1 VVSEPTPT
9 AARAPQGTRS
19 RRRARWIQTGWILL
33 IAVLAFSAA
42 ELGLR
47 LTRARPDESET
58 FDLFVVGG
66 SAITGGP
73 YTGISPARL
82 AAAMFDGELAYR
94 PLRVHELAAP
104 AQSTYQQYV
113 ALWRAVV
120 GRDASRP
127 GAVVIQCGDE
137 EWLPGFRTS
146 RQDSRLDVSL
156 EATPL
161 ARSLLITELLRG
173 ARDLLGAPPPRSLRS
188 FEIYLRGLIRV
199 ARSAGLVPIIVTTPS
214 NVGGVEP
221 NVPREMTFP
230 QRALDTGLAL
240 EAAGEYGP
248 ARRQYRLAMRT
259 YRAFAATFVYR
270 IGHTHLAE
278 EAPYRAREAFWEAAD
293 LDPQTRFSRV
303 TRPLNAAARLT
314 ARLEGAPLVDAV
326 EILEQASPTGV
337 IGPELMLDVRH
348 LNLRAMRLLADA
360 LAATLSERFGTPI
373 RAPVSSDLEALERAG
388 EAPEARARAWRVAS
402 YGLLLLSTG
411 HPWPH
416 DRLELARRNLERI
429 FDVSPDDFT
438 AWFGIGVVEAHLA
451 SGLLADPEIM
461 RALWDDGVF
470 ELEPYCPV
478 QGGLARW
485 MEVLREAG
493 TSEDVLL
500 LIEEAAEIT
509 GCGAPPGAPHLEA
522 PTEPSEAHDTPA
534 PADASAPVGDE
545 PETSEPALGDPDPG
559 EPDAREPE
567 IIPPPAAD
575 ASGRTAPE
583 EGRDAAVEAP
593 Q

>member
-1 VVSEPTPT
+1 MSEERTTET
-9 AARAPQGTRS
+9 AAPQRVSPRGARP
-19 RRRARWIQTGWILL
+19 RRDRWIRVGWVLL
-33 IAVLAFSAA
+33 VAVVAFSVA
-42 ELGLR
+42 EFGLR
-47 LTRARPDESET
+47 LSRARPDESAT

-66 SAITGGP
+66 SAMTGGP

-82 AAAMFDGELAYR
+82 AAAVFDGELAYR

-104 AQSTYQQYV
+104 GQTTYEQYV

-120 GRDASRP
+120 GRDNGRP
-127 GAVVIQCGDE
+127 GAVVIQCGDG

-146 RQDSRLDVSL
+146 RADSRLDVSL

-161 ARSLLITELLRG
+161 GRSLLIMELLHA

-188 FEIYLRGLIRV
+188 FEIFLRGIIRV
-199 ARSAGLVPIIVTTPS
+199 ARSAGLEPIIVTVPS

-221 NVPREMTFP
+221 GVPREMSFP
-230 QRALDTGLAL
+230 RRVLDAGLAL
-240 EAAGEYGP
+240 EAAGQFGP

-259 YRAFAATFVYR
+259 YRAFAATFAYR

-278 EAPYRAREAFWEAAD
+278 EAPYKAREAFWDAAD

-303 TRPLNAAARLT
+303 TRPINAAARLT
-314 ARLEGAPLVDAV
+314 ARLEDVPLVDAV
-326 EILEQASPTGV
+326 ELLEQASPTGV
-337 IGPELMLDVRH
+337 LGPELMLDVRH

-360 LAATLSERFGTPI
+360 LAATLSGRFGTPI
-373 RAPVSSDLEALERAG
+373 RAPVSTDLEALERAG

-411 HPWPH
+411 HPWPR

-429 FDVSPDDFT
+429 FEVSPDDFT
-438 AWFGIGVVEAHLA
+438 AWFGIGLVEAHLA

-461 RALWDDGVF
+461 RGLWDDGVF

-478 QGGLARW
+478 QGGLERW
-485 MEVLREAG
+485 MAVLREAG

-500 LIEEAAEIT
+500 LIEDAAEVT
-509 GCGAPPGAPHLEA
+509 GCGAPPGALRVEA
-522 PTEPSEAHDTPA
+522 PDQHPVAPPAEEDAAPAGDDAAPVEGEGADVSEPDAGAPAVVPADASSAVEIIA
-534 PADASAPVGDE
+534 PADAI
-545 PETSEPALGDPDPG
+545 
-559 EPDAREPE
+559 DAGATPH
-567 IIPPPAAD
+567 
-575 ASGRTAPE
+575 
-583 EGRDAAVEAP
+583 
-593 Q
+593 